1 MTYRL
6 ALLGAGSTGTLH
18 ARVIAQ
24 SERATLATVIEPLTD
39 VGRALAERYRAR
51 WEPELQSLDDIDAVV
66 VAAPT
71 EAHHELAMRVIEL
84 GKPLLVEKPLA
95 DDLDRAE
102 AVVAAARAAGV
113 PLMCGLVERHN
124 PAVLTARALL
134 REPIHLTA
142 VRHGPYAPRI
152 RTGVAWDLLVH
163 DVDLAIQLFGGGAPH
178 RTRASAG
185 HVHPHSVPGAEDTID
200 AVLSFDTGVATVS
213 ASRIGQRKVR
223 SLTVA
228 ELDRL
233 VEVDLVRRDVTIY
246 RHVTH
251 DRHVTPEQLSE
262 AAPAYRAQT
271 VIELPELVTVR
282 EPLAAQL
289 DHFLDIL
296 DGTADADTER
306 DSILPAH
313 RVVAEAIA
321 QTRA

>member
-6 ALLGAGSTGTLH
+6 ALLGAGTTGTLH

-24 SERATLATVIEPLTD
+24 SERAALTAVIEPRAD
-39 VGRALAERYRAR
+39 VGQGLAERYRAS
-51 WEPELQSLDDIDAVV
+51 WQPELQSLDGVDAVV

-71 EAHHELAMRVIEL
+71 EAHHELALRVIAA

-95 DDLDRAE
+95 DDLAHAE
-102 AVVAAARAAGV
+102 EIVTAARAAGV

-124 PAVLTARALL
+124 PAIVTARALL
-134 REPIHLTA
+134 GEPIHVTA

-163 DVDLAIQLFGGGAPH
+163 DVDLAIQLFGGVPPH

-185 HVHPHSVPGAEDTID
+185 HFHPQSAPGAEDTID
-200 AVLSFDTGVATVS
+200 VVLSFDAGVATVS
-213 ASRIGQRKVR
+213 ASRVGQRKVR
-223 SLTVA
+223 AVTVA

-233 VEVDLVRRDVTIY
+233 VEIDLVRRDVTIY
-246 RHVTH
+246 RHVAH
-251 DRHVTPEQLSE
+251 DRHVTGAE
-262 AAPAYRAQT
+262 APSAPAYRAQT
-271 VIELPELVTVR
+271 VIELPELITVR

-296 DGTADADTER
+296 DGAVDADAER

-313 RVVAEAIA
+313 RVVAEALA